1 MNHPSAQESHLSPEY
16 PSLHVQTPASSVQ
29 LVSTEPTVLQRH
41 SVDLFRDYESSSQNK
56 DFNY

>member
-41 SVDLFRDYESSSQNK
+41 SVDFFRDESSSQNK
-56 DFNY
+56 YY